1 MSRKKLTD
9 VENTD
14 SFESFFVNDSGKV
27 RQVSK
32 KVFDDI
38 ETKISEIKN
47 AMGRLSFSINESDGG
62 LDICVNDPESES
74 E

>member
-1 MSRKKLTD
+1 MPRKKMTD
-9 VENTD
+9 VENSD

-38 ETKISEIKN
+38 ETKINELKN
-47 AMGRLSFSINESDGG
+47 AMGRLSFSVNEIDGG
-62 LDICVNDPESES
+62 LDICVNDSES
-74 E
+74 GE

>member
-9 VENTD
+9 VENSD
-14 SFESFFVNDSGKV
+14 SFEHFFVNDSGKV

-47 AMGRLSFSINESDGG
+47 AMGRLSFSVNEIDGG

-74 E
+74 K

>member
-1 MSRKKLTD
+1 MSRKKMID
-9 VENTD
+9 VENSD

-38 ETKISEIKN
+38 ETKINELKN
-47 AMGRLSFSINESDGG
+47 AMGRLSFSVNEIDGG
-62 LDICVNDPESES
+62 LDIYVSETEPESE
-74 E
+74 